1 MDKYLQCIY
10 EEYRVDQANLIR
22 NINDHLPFIVL
33 SPFEKLRKSKLDL
46 FYKSC
51 MRLPIKVVKHEQCRQ
66 LELNSFSSFQHGV
79 DNLYY

>member
-33 SPFEKLRKSKLDL
+33 SPVAELLLKTKVLKIMNNKS
-46 FYKSC
+46 
-51 MRLPIKVVKHEQCRQ
+51 II
-66 LELNSFSSFQHGV
+66 HGKT
-79 DNLYY
+79 